1 MPFNTFE
8 DKAFTQLLEMAIAE
22 DIDSSGDLTS
32 KATLPADLKGKATLV
47 GRTDGVLA
55 GIEAGERVLRKI
67 APEAEWFSL
76 MEDGAPLKHGSLIAK
91 IQGPMRGILSAER
104 IILNFM
110 QRLSGIATLSAK
122 FVAKVHDLPVKI
134 LDTRKTTPGWR
145 YLDKY
150 AVRCGGGHNHRMN
163 LSDGILIKDNHL
175 AALGGGPVAIRQSI
189 LLSRQYFPGTWDIEI
204 EVDNLEMFD
213 CALQSS
219 PTIILLDNMSNED
232 MKAAVHR
239 KNAIAHNVL
248 LEASGGITIANVRE
262 VALTGV
268 DRISIGAITH
278 SAPALD
284 LALDYNFS

>member
-1 MPFNTFE
+1 MHFNTFE
-8 DKAFTQLLEMAIAE
+8 NKAFTLLLELAIAE
-22 DIDSSGDLTS
+22 DIDASGDLTS
-32 KATLPADLKGKATLV
+32 KATLPADLMGKATLV
-47 GRTDGVLA
+47 GRADGILA
-55 GIEAGERVLRKI
+55 GIEAGEKALRKI
-67 APEAEWFSL
+67 APDAEWFSL
-76 MEDGAPLKHGSLIAK
+76 IEDGEALSNGSLIAK

-104 IILNFM
+104 IVLNFM
-110 QRLSGIATLSAK
+110 QRLSGIASLSAK
-122 FVAKVHDLPVKI
+122 FVAKVYDLPVKI

-145 YLDKY
+145 YLDKF
-150 AVRCGGGHNHRMN
+150 AVRCGGGFNHRMN

-175 AALGGGPVAIRQSI
+175 AALGGGPDAIRKSI

-219 PTIILLDNMSNED
+219 PTIILLDNMSCAD
-232 MKAAVHR
+232 MKAAVQR
-239 KNAIAHNVL
+239 KNALSSTVL
-248 LEASGGITIANVRE
+248 LEASGGITLANVRE
-262 VALTGV
+262 VALTGI

>member
-1 MPFNTFE
+1 
-8 DKAFTQLLEMAIAE
+8 
-22 DIDSSGDLTS
+22 
-32 KATLPADLKGKATLV
+32 
-47 GRTDGVLA
+47 
-55 GIEAGERVLRKI
+55 
-67 APEAEWFSL
+67 
-76 MEDGAPLKHGSLIAK
+76 
-91 IQGPMRGILSAER
+91 
-104 IILNFM
+104 M
-110 QRLSGIATLSAK
+110 QRLSGVATLSAK

-175 AALGGGPVAIRQSI
+175 AALGGGPVAIRKSI

-204 EVDNLEMFD
+204 EVDNLEMFE

-219 PTIILLDNMSNED
+219 PTIILLDNMNNED
-232 MKAAVHR
+232 MKAAVQR
-239 KNAIAHNVL
+239 KNAVAPDVL